1 MPDKGGSRFNIFI
14 HFNLKVMK
22 KAVFIGI
29 DISKDSFDVVI
40 FLPGSS
46 EKPTHQKFA
55 NNSKGFN
62 QLLKWITLQHALQD
76 CLFCLEDTGN
86 YSYGLSCFLVSHQA
100 FVCVESAY
108 RIKHSMGI
116 QRGKSDP
123 SDAEMIARY
132 AYRFADDLSP
142 FVMPSAAVAQLKALI
157 SFRIRLIKQKTRLAV
172 AITEIKQLKGL
183 VDISFMISSLNK
195 QLKDIKEQIR
205 LCDKKIERAI
215 HQDQQLHH
223 QALLL
228 LSIPGIGQVIT
239 AHVLAYTKGF
249 TKFDSWRKFACY
261 AGTAPFPH
269 QSGTSIR
276 GKTRVSSFANRR
288 LKGLLT
294 IGAVNTLKKDNE
306 YHRFYDRKIKQG
318 KHHMVALNA
327 VRNKLISR
335 MFAVINR
342 DSPYVA
348 LQGR

>member
-1 MPDKGGSRFNIFI
+1 
-14 HFNLKVMK
+14 MK
-22 KAVFIGI
+22 KSVFIGI
-29 DISKDSFDVVI
+29 DISKDCFDAVI
-40 FLPGSS
+40 FLPGNAA
-46 EKPTHQKFA
+46 KPAHQKFD

-62 QLLKWITLQHALQD
+62 QFLQWVTQQHSLQE
-76 CLFCLEDTGN
+76 CLFCMEDTGN
-86 YSYGLSCFLVSHQA
+86 YSYGLSCFLAGHEA

-116 QRGKSDP
+116 QRGKSDA

-132 AYRFADDLSP
+132 AYRSIDELNP
-142 FVMPSAAVAQLKALI
+142 FVVPSAAVAQLKALI

-172 AITEIKQLKGL
+172 AITETKQLKGF

-195 QLKDIKEQIR
+195 QFKAIKEQIR
-205 LCDKKIERAI
+205 RCDQEMEQAI

-228 LSIPGIGQVIT
+228 LSIPGIGKVIT

-249 TKFDSWRKFACY
+249 TKFDGWRKFACY
-261 AGTAPFPH
+261 VGTAPFPY
-269 QSGTSIR
+269 QSGTSIHGR
-276 GKTRVSSFANRR
+276 TRVSSFANKR

-306 YHRFYDRKIKQG
+306 YHRFYVRKIKQG

-335 MFAVINR
+335 MFAVIHR
-342 DSPYVA
+342 DAPYVA